1 MAHCFQVMEK
11 VENQFMV
18 DTLKVRPGI
27 LCFFCFSSDVKQV
40 WSHTLMRR
48 GLLVVHV
55 LHETNAAW
63 KYFICMSLGINFIVI
78 YNF

>member
-1 MAHCFQVMEK
+1 MFSGNGKGGESIYGGYFKGKAWYFV
-11 VENQFMV
+11 
-18 DTLKVRPGI
+18 
-27 LCFFCFSSDVKQV
+27 FFCFSSDVKQV